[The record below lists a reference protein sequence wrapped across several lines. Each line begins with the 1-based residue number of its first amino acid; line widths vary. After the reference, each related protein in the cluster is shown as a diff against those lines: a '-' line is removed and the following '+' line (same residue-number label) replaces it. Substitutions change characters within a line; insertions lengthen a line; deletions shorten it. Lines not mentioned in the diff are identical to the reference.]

1 VTSSFRR
8 SFGVSQALLSFVST
22 AVKAWSDVVKF
33 NSEASPGIYLSR
45 SSSSPD
51 HHVLVRLN
59 DRGIREEQQDA
70 NSVPMLPPD
79 WFEYDSVYQDYTQD
93 LHEPTSEMLPIE
105 SDDITDDCR
114 LGWIQPEYR
123 AKICVPPSVP
133 VTNQTNLFW
142 IKGKR
147 YMQHF
152 QLREFGKA
160 PFYTTAPY
168 FHFMS
173 LKRNFRE
180 NQFAPVL
187 DSSLQSIILTP
198 EGGIPLLGPMEIEET
213 TEHAPAVGGRLASP
227 LGVAMHDWGNCTTRK
242 DCSVRTMLPDASY
255 CFSGVTLPKRKY
267 GIKCSDRVSWRNS
280 DRVVLLSQGPEW
292 KTVSI
297 EEDVTLAL
305 TVQIEVA
312 KSRDSLSQWVE
323 LVLENLR
330 HWVGAPAVVVIHL
343 SVEAGT
349 TSDHAIKSLEK
360 TFSKHPLA
368 KKALVAVVL
377 SSPGVI
383 VSRKALLNMAIDAAP
398 TRWYLSGVEVE
409 RGLVISSS
417 AKTEA
422 YRAVQPKE
430 DENQESRV
438 FFIPQFGL
446 NSSLLSTN
454 ATIPNLIAAK
464 GRDMMRRP
472 SEFDKKC
479 NRDENS
485 TVLRTF
491 DLPYQQWWGHYSF
504 TSWLS
509 QRSTGGLDS
518 SLTGLLTDKDRLF
531 DFEESP
537 ILLVDNQ
544 GPRQGLWT
552 HSLVR
557 EVEEFSGRRCFNAL
571 RMAELAGLGY
581 SFSVLHGAFAV
592 STPSTREVAL
602 FARDPSLHG
611 YWKCE
616 GCFLFNGKGSG
627 MLDMLDEIASA
638 EMKRPEKV
646 RMLWNKADTSLSR
659 A

>member
-1 VTSSFRR
+1 
-8 SFGVSQALLSFVST
+8 LLSFIST
-22 AVKAWSDVVKF
+22 AVKAWTDVVKF
-33 NSEASPGIYLSR
+33 DSDSSQGIYLTR
-45 SSSSPD
+45 SPSSPD

-59 DRGIREEQQDA
+59 DRGIQEEHQGV
-70 NSVPMLPPD
+70 NSVPMLPSD

-93 LHEPTSEMLPIE
+93 LHEPTSKMLPIE
-105 SDDITDDCR
+105 SDDITEDCR

-123 AKICVPPSVP
+123 AKICVPLSIP

-152 QLREFGKA
+152 QWRDFAKA
-160 PFYTTAPY
+160 PFYETAPY

-187 DSSLQSIILTP
+187 DSTLQSIIFTP
-198 EGGIPLLGPMEIEET
+198 QGGIPLLGPMESET
-213 TEHAPAVGGRLASP
+213 TAEEAESAPEVRGRLASP
-227 LGVAMHDWGNCTTRK
+227 LGVAMHDWGNCTTQK
-242 DCSVRTMLPDASY
+242 DCNVRTMLPDASY
-255 CFSGVTLPKRKY
+255 CLSGITLPKKKY
-267 GIKCSDRVSWRNS
+267 GIKCSDRVSWCNS

-292 KTVSI
+292 HTVSI

-312 KSRDSLSQWVE
+312 KSRDAVSQWVD
-323 LVLENLR
+323 LILDNLR
-330 HWVGAPAVVVIHL
+330 HWVGSPSVVVIHL

-349 TSDHAIKSLEK
+349 TTDYAIKSLANA
-360 TFSKHPLA
+360 FSKHPLA

-377 SSPGVI
+377 SSAGHV

-398 TRWYLSGVEVE
+398 TRWYLSGMEVE

-417 AKTEA
+417 AKAEA
-422 YRAVQPKE
+422 YRAVQPRQDQE
-430 DENQESRV
+430 SQESRV

-446 NSSLLSTN
+446 NTSLLSTN
-454 ATIPNLIAAK
+454 VTMPNLTAAK
-464 GRDMMRRP
+464 GRDRMRSP
-472 SEFDKKC
+472 SEFDKQC
-479 NRDENS
+479 NRDKTS
-485 TVLRTF
+485 TIVRNL
-491 DLPYQQWWGHYSF
+491 DLPYQKWWEGQSSF
-504 TSWLS
+504 TSWFS
-509 QRSTGGLDS
+509 QSFTGGFDS
-518 SLTGLLTDKDRLF
+518 SLKGLLTDKERLF

-537 ILLVDNQ
+537 ILLVDNV
-544 GPRQGLWT
+544 GPRAGVWAHL
-552 HSLVR
+552 LVR

-571 RMAELAGLGY
+571 RMAELAGVGY
-581 SFSVLHGAFAV
+581 SFSVLHEAFAV
-592 STPSTREVAL
+592 STPSTREVGL
-602 FARDPSLHG
+602 FASDPSLQG

-616 GCFLFNGKGSG
+616 GCFLFNGQGPD

-638 EMKRPEKV
+638 EMIRSEKV
-646 RMLWNKADTSLSR
+646 RMLWNKADTSLSQ